1 MRRIVA
7 ACRIACLLL
16 LAFGALMPE
25 TEQINPLFDSQNNS
39 LDRHQNFFGS
49 DSGADGM
56 SAGSFGIQLVY
67 RFMPQ
72 L

>member
-1 MRRIVA
+1 
-7 ACRIACLLL
+7 
-16 LAFGALMPE
+16 MPE